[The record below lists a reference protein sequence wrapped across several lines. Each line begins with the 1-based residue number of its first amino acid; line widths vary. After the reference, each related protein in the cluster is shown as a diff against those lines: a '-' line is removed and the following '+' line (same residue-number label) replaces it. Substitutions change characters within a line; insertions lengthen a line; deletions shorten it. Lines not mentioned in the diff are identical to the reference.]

1 MSGQSGVTRRSVLLG
16 AAAAG
21 LVGAASPASGLLRG
35 ATGTATADHALIPD
49 TSKPPLWRTAARRG
63 IVYGSAAA
71 TWQLGDYKYRQLL
84 NRESA
89 MMFTQDDL
97 LWYVLKPTPHARLDF
112 SYADK
117 IIDVAER
124 YGQLVYGGPGLVWDE
139 GFGDGWTDD
148 DLWGIDEKRARHL
161 LFGTLEQ
168 VVKRYRGR
176 VAVWSVCNEV
186 IIIAPGEGKHGLRTD
201 VPWWN
206 TIGPEYVAHA
216 FWVAQEADPD
226 AMLLLN
232 DTGYE
237 TVNEYGDRA
246 DAKRAAT
253 LRVLDR
259 LLGQGVPIHAMGIE
273 AHLLAYKF
281 ADRFHQNAYRTFL
294 AELADRGLK
303 ILITEMDVNDD
314 GLPANHDRRDQMVAD
329 VYRRFLDVALDEPA
343 VAAVLSFGLSDRVSS
358 LQEDYPPED
367 FEFRRPLPFSRLMRP
382 KPAFYAISHSFRH
395 AVRRWPTFEI
405 PRG

>member
-1 MSGQSGVTRRSVLLG
+1 MSPDHALTRRSVLLG

-21 LVGAASPASGLLRG
+21 LVGAASPASALLSGGTG
-35 ATGTATADHALIPD
+35 AETGDDLRIPE
-49 TSKPPLWRTAARRG
+49 TSRPPLWRTAARRG
-63 IVYGSAAA
+63 IAYGSAAA
-71 TWQLGDYKYRQLL
+71 TWQLGDYRYRQLL

-168 VVKRYRGR
+168 VVRRYRGR
-176 VAVWSVCNEV
+176 VAVWCVCNEV
-186 IIIAPGEGKHGLRTD
+186 IIIAPGEGKRGLRTD

-343 VAAVLSFGLSDRVSS
+343 VAAVMSFGLSDRVSS